1 MVGVILYYGFVQT
14 DSQAGIVACFAALTA
29 ACALAGR
36 MRIPVVAVTAV
47 FLLSGV
53 VYYTFYTAPV
63 ALETIASRTTWGIA
77 SRCGLSQAES
87 SSATIPSTASVPGTG
102 SWQRPSY
109 SATDLNLP
117 RADLIGKPGQLV
129 HNSYLQV
136 AAELGL
142 VGLTLFLAVVVGALP
157 TRSVQTVRIFR
168 LLGEWELEML
178 GRALLIGLIGLLTA
192 YTFAT
197 NQYEK
202 QLWLLLGLGPALLL
216 IARRLRALAGSA

>member
-1 MVGVILYYGFVQT
+1 
-14 DSQAGIVACFAALTA
+14 
-29 ACALAGR
+29 
-36 MRIPVVAVTAV
+36 VVAVTAV

-63 ALETIASRTTWGIA
+63 ALETITSQDNVGNRQSLWAFADRTIRDHPINGVGAGNWVLAAS
-77 SRCGLSQAES
+77 
-87 SSATIPSTASVPGTG
+87 
-102 SWQRPSY
+102 SY

-136 AAELGL
+136 TAELGL
-142 VGLTLFLAVVVGALP
+142 VGLTLFLAVIVGALL
-157 TRSVQTVRIFR
+157 SIVRAVGIFR

-216 IARRLRALAGSA
+216 IARRLRALADPLEAP